1 MYMDNKEC
9 GCGHDHDEAH
19 KHAEHTD
26 EGCCG
31 GHGHDGECCK
41 NEHGHGRI
49 TTEELT
55 QSNNIVINA
64 LIDTLIEKGVITE
77 DKLKEKIQL
86 MVEAYEKHHED
97 NQSPEEK

>member
-1 MYMDNKEC
+1 MEKDACES
-9 GCGHDHDEAH
+9 GHNHDTSHKGEDHE
-19 KHAEHTD
+19 
-26 EGCCG
+26 CCG
-31 GHGHDGECCK
+31 GHGHDGECCHNHNK
-41 NEHGHGRI
+41 I

-86 MVEAYEKHHED
+86 MVEAYEKQYE
-97 NQSPEEK
+97 QEEK